1 MESISHSP
9 RQDLSSALSLGG
21 IIYGTVA
28 LISGARLGP
37 YEIDSLLGAGGMGE
51 VYRAKDT
58 RLGREVA
65 IKVLPDHL
73 SGNALALAR
82 FEREAKVLAALSH
95 PNILAIFDVGQ
106 DNGVSFVVMELLPG
120 QTLRSRI
127 AQRRPRWADAVQ
139 MGIEIAE
146 GLSAAHSKG
155 IMHRDLKPENVFLT
169 RNERIKILD
178 FGLAH
183 WDHDPNT
190 AGAESETTAEL
201 ATATGIVLGTTPYMS
216 PEQLR
221 GAHVDARS
229 DIFSFGC
236 VLQEMI
242 TGQRPFSR
250 PTLAE
255 TISAI
260 LKEEPPALI
269 EFDAAIPAELG
280 QAVKRCL
287 NKEPDQRFQ
296 SAGDLAFHLRQILSG
311 VSLAGTTGQAGRKEA
326 DTPGRRVKAIA
337 AATVLLLLGALAFYW
352 PSRRG
357 TVGARPQFKSV
368 AVLPLQNYSADP
380 EQEYFADGMTEAVI
394 ADLTKIKAMKVI
406 SRTSVMPYKNSKK
419 SLRDIAG
426 ELHADAIIEGSVMR
440 SADRVRI
447 TVQLIDASSDQHLW
461 AESYE
466 RAVKDVFALQSDVAQ
481 AIARQVQATITPQE
495 EARLVIKKPV
505 DPEAYELYLKGRH
518 IMTRGGLEDVRKAIE
533 YFQSGLAKDPDNAL
547 IYTGLADAYI
557 YKMSDVHES
566 PVEAT
571 VKARAAAMKA
581 LELDESLA
589 EAHTSLAM
597 IKLAYD
603 WDWTGAESE
612 LKRAMELNPGYALA
626 YRIYGEYLTMIGRDP
641 EALPYFEEARRLD
654 PVYERDY
661 AAEGYSYFMA
671 HKYDKAIEQYRKS
684 LEIEPDA
691 MTYFGLVLALAE
703 KGDYAAAIS
712 EGEKATKLDSSPL
725 LMTSLASAYA
735 RAGRRADS
743 ERLLRQL
750 EEMSKHQG
758 PAPAWHVRPVGYI
771 CPYEVAGAYAQL
783 GDKNQTFKWLGKAR
797 QSRSCMYWLRQ
808 DPRFDSMRGDPRF
821 QELITQM
828 KFPR

>member
-1 MESISHSP
+1 
-9 RQDLSSALSLGG
+9 
-21 IIYGTVA
+21 
-28 LISGARLGP
+28 
-37 YEIDSLLGAGGMGE
+37 MGE
-51 VYRAKDT
+51 VYRAKDP
-58 RLGREVA
+58 RLDREVA

-82 FEREAKVLAALSH
+82 FEREAKALAALSH

-106 DNGVSFVVMELLPG
+106 ENGVSFAVMELLPG
-120 QTLRSRI
+120 ETLRSRI
-127 AQRRPRWADAVQ
+127 GQRRPPWAAAVQ
-139 MGIEIAE
+139 MGIEIAD

-155 IMHRDLKPENVFLT
+155 ILHRDLKPENIFLT

-178 FGLAH
+178 FGLAR
-183 WDHDPNT
+183 WDHDPDT
-190 AGAESETTAEL
+190 AAAEPERTADL
-201 ATATGIVLGTTPYMS
+201 ATATGVVLGTTPYMS

-250 PTLAE
+250 PTRAE

-269 EFDAAIPAELG
+269 DIDATIPAELE

-287 NKEPDQRFQ
+287 HKEPDQRFQ
-296 SAGDLAFHLRQILSG
+296 SAGDLAFYLRQILSG
-311 VSLAGTTGQAGRKEA
+311 VSLARTTGQARRKDA
-326 DTPGRRVKAIA
+326 HTPARRVKTIA
-337 AATVLLLLGALAFYW
+337 AATLLLLLGALAFYW
-352 PSRRG
+352 PSLRRA
-357 TVGARPQFKSV
+357 VAARPHFKSV
-368 AVLPLQNYSADP
+368 AVLPLRNLSADP

-426 ELHADAIIEGSVMR
+426 ELHADAVIEGSVMR
-440 SADRVRI
+440 SADRIRI

-466 RAVKDVFALQSDVAQ
+466 RAAKEVFALQGEVAQ
-481 AIARQVQATITPQE
+481 AIARQVQAAITPQE
-495 EARLVIKKPV
+495 QARLVKKSPV

-518 IMTRGGLEDVRKAIE
+518 IMMRGGLEDVQKAIE
-533 YFQSGLAKDPDNAL
+533 FFQSGLAKDPGNAL

-626 YRIYGEYLTMIGRDP
+626 YRAYGTYLTMMGRNP
-641 EALPYFEEARRLD
+641 ESLPYFEEARRLD
-654 PVYERDY
+654 PLFERNY
-661 AAEGYSYFMA
+661 AAEGYSDFMA
-671 HKYDKAIEQYRKS
+671 HKFDQAIEQYRKS
-684 LEIEPDA
+684 LEIEPDPMA
-691 MTYFGLVLALAE
+691 YFGLVLALAE

-712 EGEKATKLDSSPL
+712 EGEKATKLNNSPL
-725 LMTSLASAYA
+725 LLTSLASAYA

-750 EEMSKHQG
+750 EEISNHQG
-758 PAPAWHVRPVGYI
+758 PAPAWHGRATGYV

-808 DPRFDSMRGDPRF
+808 DPRFDSVRDDPRF
-821 QELITQM
+821 QELITMM
-828 KFPR
+828 KFPQ